1 MLIEVYTKSNCVWC
15 VRTKELLNQLQLN
28 YYEFMLDVDF
38 TKAELM
44 DKLNLEADGKITLPQ
59 VFINGSSIGG
69 YEDTMEYLEQ
79 TGIMG
84 LQT

>member
-1 MLIEVYTKSNCVWC
+1 MLIQIYTKSNCVWC
-15 VRTKELLNQLQLN
+15 VVTKELLNQLQLN
-28 YYEFMLDVDF
+28 YYEFLLDVDF

>member
-1 MLIEVYTKSNCVWC
+1 MLIQIYTKSNCVWC

>member
-1 MLIEVYTKSNCVWC
+1 MLIEVYTKNDCVWC

-28 YYEFMLDVDF
+28 YYEYKLDENFSKGQLLDR
-38 TKAELM
+38 
-44 DKLNLEADGKITLPQ
+44 LNLEADSKITLPQ
-59 VFINGSSIGG
+59 VFIGGSAIGG
-69 YEDTMEYLEQ
+69 YEDLMEYLEQ

>member
-1 MLIEVYTKSNCVWC
+1 MKIEVYTKSNCVWC
-15 VRTKELLNQLQLN
+15 VRTKELLNTLQLN
-28 YYEFMLDVDF
+28 YNEFMLDVDY
-38 TKAELM
+38 TKAELL
-44 DKLNLEADGKITLPQ
+44 DKLNLEADSKITLPQ
-59 VFINGSSIGG
+59 VFINGASIGG

>member
-1 MLIEVYTKSNCVWC
+1 MKIEVYTKSNCVWC
-15 VRTKELLNQLQLN
+15 VRTKELLNTLQLN

-38 TKAELM
+38 TKAELL
-44 DKLNLEADGKITLPQ
+44 DKLNLEADSKITLPQ
-59 VFINGSSIGG
+59 VFIGGSAIGG
-69 YEDTMEYLEQ
+69 YEDLMEYLEQ

>member
-1 MLIEVYTKSNCVWC
+1 MLIQIYTKSNCVWC

-28 YYEFMLDVDF
+28 YYEFLLDVDF

-44 DKLNLEADGKITLPQ
+44 DKLNLDADGKITLPQ